1 MNFQGFNHSLW
12 HEFGVESEDVII
24 VGVSGG
30 SDSTCLLDLLQKSG
44 HNIIIAHFNHG
55 LRIEANEDSEY
66 IKNLS
71 ERKGIKC
78 VQGSEDVRSF
88 AKNAKLSIEDAA
100 RKLRYKFL
108 FEVANQYQAC
118 AVAVGHTADDQVET
132 ILIHLLRG
140 CGLDGLQ
147 GMVARSM
154 TEFDT
159 KIPLI
164 RPLLEFTRNE
174 ILAYCQANNLTY
186 LEDRSNQEKKF
197 LRNRI
202 RLELIPYLESYNP
215 GVKKN
220 ILKMARIIQGD
231 VEDLTERTREIFLEY
246 LLAESDCFLKISLT
260 KFKESPIGVQRRII
274 VNSLK
279 KLNSNIE
286 EIDFQKVDQV
296 IRFVVFPPRTKH
308 LHLFSDIEVRIE
320 NGALFLY
327 RSYANIP
334 TDEWP
339 QMNEGKTIKINIPG
353 SIIIHPD
360 WQISCNETSKFPKQ
374 ENLEEGL
381 NFNAFI
387 DLEKVQS
394 PLIIR
399 THKRGDRYELLGLDG
414 KSQKLS
420 DFWINKKIP
429 SRLRSRWPLVISDE
443 KIAWI
448 PGFAPAHFCRIQTG
462 TKIIVHIELSRIL

>member
-1 MNFQGFNHSLW
+1 MNFEGFNHSLL
-12 HEFGVESEDVII
+12 HEFGIESGDVII

-44 HNIIIAHFNHG
+44 TNIIIAHFNHG

-71 ERKGIKC
+71 ERRGIKC
-78 VQGSEDVRSF
+78 IQGSEDVRSF

-108 FEVANQYQAC
+108 FEVANQYHAH

-132 ILIHLLRG
+132 ILMHLLRG

-147 GMVARSM
+147 GMVPRSI
-154 TEFDT
+154 TEFNAKT
-159 KIPLI
+159 PLI

-186 LEDRSNQEKKF
+186 LEDRSNQEKIF

-202 RLELIPYLESYNP
+202 RLELIPSLESYNP
-215 GVKKN
+215 RVKEN

-231 VEDLTERTREIFLEY
+231 VEVLTERTREILQEY
-246 LLAESDCFLKISLT
+246 LLAESDCLLKISLT
-260 KFKESPIGVQRRII
+260 KIKESPIGMQRRII

-279 KLNSNIE
+279 KLNSNNK
-286 EIDFQKVDQV
+286 EIDFQKVEQV
-296 IRFVVFPPRTKH
+296 IRFVGFPPRTRH

-320 NGALFLY
+320 NGTLFFY

-339 QMNEGKTIKINIPG
+339 QMKGEKTLKVNIPG
-353 SIIIHPD
+353 SKIIHPD
-360 WQISCNETSKFPKQ
+360 WQISCNETSIFPKQ
-374 ENLEEGL
+374 NNLDEGL

-394 PLIIR
+394 PLMIR
-399 THKRGDRYELLGLDG
+399 TQKRGDRYELLGLEG

-429 SRLRSRWPLVISDE
+429 NRLRSRWPLVISNE
-443 KIAWI
+443 KIVWI
-448 PGFAPAHFCRIQTG
+448 PGFAPAHFCRVQTG
-462 TKIIVHIELSRIL
+462 TKKILHVELSRNF